1 MTRSG
6 ILCFWVLMAGC
17 GWAIGLVATMV
28 RSDIPGAAFGAAFL
42 VGVVLMS
49 ATIATVEALP

>member
-1 MTRSG
+1 
-6 ILCFWVLMAGC
+6 MAGC